1 MRLRH
6 WSFTATWQ
14 MRISMRERKERNN
27 MKLFEEPIMEIATFT
42 VQDIVTTSDGEGGI
56 GGDYEMPEV

>member
-1 MRLRH
+1 
-6 WSFTATWQ
+6 
-14 MRISMRERKERNN
+14 

-42 VQDIVTTSDGEGGI
+42 AEDIVTTSGGI